1 MGDDIAYISQHK
13 EQWDKDIKK
22 IRKKIDSQTQPR
34 QERHHSSNRI
44 ENQGGKTIGKKN
56 ILKIMK
62 KNS

>member
-34 QERHHSSNRI
+34 
-44 ENQGGKTIGKKN
+44 
-56 ILKIMK
+56 
-62 KNS
+62 